1 MNIFTQKAKLL
12 KEIKSQKEKIQEL
25 KSENK
30 SLKDDVSDLKD
41 SNTEMN
47 KEIKR
52 YKRKYINTHI
62 ECDCCY
68 TTLQEDF
75 IYCPKCGKKVEN
87 TFKVTAKA
95 KESVFKTEVFDGELI
110 ITQYIGFDDPVVV
123 IPSTI
128 NGMRVNEIGSKA
140 FYGCKSLTE
149 VVFEEGCQFIDGEA
163 FKYCEKLKK
172 IHFPKSLLVIGERAF
187 SSTGLVDVVIPNNVK
202 EIGWGAFYGCSDLK
216 RIILS
221 DGLTE
226 ISSRMLGAS
235 GITEID
241 IPKNVTTICK
251 SAFEDSK
258 LTKVNFSKS
267 VLKIENDAFWRTQ
280 ITAVTIPPNIKE
292 IVRNN
297 FVNYML
303 GKSKTIYCVAGSE
316 AQRYARE
323 NHFICKE
330 IV

>member
-62 ECDCCY
+62 ECDRCY

-95 KESVFKTEVFDGELI
+95 KESVFKTEEFGGELI

-149 VVFEEGCQFIDGEA
+149 VVFEEGCQIIDGEA
-163 FKYCEKLKK
+163 FEYCEKLKK
-172 IHFPKSLLVIGERAF
+172 INFPKSLLVIGERAF
-187 SSTGLVDVVIPNNVK
+187 SSTGLVDVVIPDNVT
-202 EIGWGAFYGCSDLK
+202 EIGYYAFGDCSNLK
-216 RIILS
+216 R
-221 DGLTE
+221 
-226 ISSRMLGAS
+226 
-235 GITEID
+235 
-241 IPKNVTTICK
+241 V
-251 SAFEDSK
+251 
-258 LTKVNFSKS
+258 
-267 VLKIENDAFWRTQ
+267 
-280 ITAVTIPPNIKE
+280 
-292 IVRNN
+292 
-297 FVNYML
+297 
-303 GKSKTIYCVAGSE
+303 
-316 AQRYARE
+316 
-323 NHFICKE
+323 
-330 IV
+330 

>member
-12 KEIKSQKEKIQEL
+12 KEIKSQQEKIQEL

-62 ECDCCY
+62 ECDRCY

-110 ITQYIGFDDPVVV
+110 ITQYIGFDDSMVV

-149 VVFEEGCQFIDGEA
+149 VIFEEGGQFIDGEA

-172 IHFPKSLLVIGERAF
+172 IHFPKSLLVIGKRAF
-187 SSTGLVDVVIPNNVK
+187 SSTG
-202 EIGWGAFYGCSDLK
+202 FSGCS
-216 RIILS
+216 
-221 DGLTE
+221 
-226 ISSRMLGAS
+226 
-235 GITEID
+235 
-241 IPKNVTTICK
+241 N
-251 SAFEDSK
+251 
-258 LTKVNFSKS
+258 
-267 VLKIENDAFWRTQ
+267 
-280 ITAVTIPPNIKE
+280 
-292 IVRNN
+292 
-297 FVNYML
+297 
-303 GKSKTIYCVAGSE
+303 SE
-316 AQRYARE
+316 
-323 NHFICKE
+323 
-330 IV
+330 